1 MVGSL
6 APCALSALL
15 RPAPLLGL
23 FGVLA
28 RCPFVPGPCPFM
40 RSFSPSVG
48 CCGLPSAQLLAP
60 CALLRFKACA
70 GSFPW
75 VYLLS
80 SAPVRV
86 LFGSLG
92 PPAPLPPLLAL
103 RALISFFRACAPGGC
118 ALFGCSW
125 WGMPWRLYGVLLD
138 VGLSR
143 IRLLLFSGIH
153 FVAWAVTFL
162 SHVIAEHR
170 SLIVDP
176 YMWLLL
182 RC

>member
-70 GSFPW
+70 GSVPW
-75 VYLLS
+75 VCLLS
-80 SAPVRV
+80 SVPVRV
-86 LFGSLG
+86 LFGFLG
-92 PPAPLPPLLAL
+92 PPAPLPPLLAP
-103 RALISFFRACAPGGC
+103 RALLSFFRACAIGVLAVAPFSGVLGGGC
-118 ALFGCSW
+118 LGAFTAFCLMLGCLAFACSFSQAFISW
-125 WGMPWRLYGVLLD
+125 RG
-138 VGLSR
+138 
-143 IRLLLFSGIH
+143 LLLF
-153 FVAWAVTFL
+153 F
-162 SHVIAEHR
+162 
-170 SLIVDP
+170 P
-176 YMWLLL
+176 M
-182 RC
+182 

>member
-70 GSFPW
+70 GSIFRGFAF
-75 VYLLS
+75 
-80 SAPVRV
+80 SAPPPSV
-86 LFGSLG
+86 FFSASL
-92 PPAPLPPLLAL
+92 APLPPFLHCWRFVLLFPFLEPAFL
-103 RALISFFRACAPGGC
+103 AVAPFSGVLGGGC
-118 ALFGCSW
+118 LGAFTAFCLMLGCLAFACSFSQAFISW
-125 WGMPWRLYGVLLD
+125 RG
-138 VGLSR
+138 
-143 IRLLLFSGIH
+143 LLLF
-153 FVAWAVTFL
+153 F
-162 SHVIAEHR
+162 
-170 SLIVDP
+170 P
-176 YMWLLL
+176 M
-182 RC
+182 